1 MEKIEAQIFNI
12 IEEKQEISYN
22 ELRKEIQAKSL
33 EVDENKLRE
42 AINLLENLGAV
53 GERRI
58 GNMQILYSLQPSNFP
73 NKILIVEDD
82 VQINRL
88 MAISIG
94 KGFNILQSYNGR
106 EAMETIRK
114 EKPDLIVLDL
124 MLPEKDGLDICN
136 TIRHDPELKNI
147 KIIVVSAL
155 DATSHRLKSLER
167 GADYYIKKPF
177 DPYELRTLVNIF
189 LRKKGKKFDPLVDLP
204 DEERISTELENALQ
218 EDFQIIKISLQN
230 LSDYEKKFGEK
241 EAMVVIR
248 LLSQLLQDEA
258 KKNLKSGFIGYLKNR
273 EFVISGKKEDVAQTL
288 EALKKEFDAV
298 LPFIYQEKGYLPI
311 EAELTTIFESEKVPK
326 LELVLKEIP
335 KEELLSKRKEILGER
350 KFVDI
355 GSYTYEELQKM
366 LGNGVNVVITRGPY
380 GVQISVTK
388 EKKEEKGEEKQ
399 EKKEE

>member
-1 MEKIEAQIFNI
+1 MERFETQVFNLV
-12 IEEKQEISYN
+12 EEKQEISLN
-22 ELRKEIQAKSL
+22 QLKKELLSRNI
-33 EVDENKLRE
+33 EVDDSKLRE

-53 GERRI
+53 GERKI
-58 GNMQILYSLQPSNFP
+58 GNVEVFYSLQPSNFP

-82 VQINRL
+82 VQINKL
-88 MAISIG
+88 MAIAVG

-114 EKPDLIVLDL
+114 EKPDLVVLDL

-204 DEERISTELENALQ
+204 DEERISIELENAIQ
-218 EDFQIIKISLQN
+218 EDFQILTISLDN
-230 LSDYEKKFGEK
+230 LKDYEKKFGEK
-241 EAMVVIR
+241 EAMVVVR
-248 LLSQLLQDEA
+248 LLSQLLQDET
-258 KKNLKSGFIGYLKNR
+258 KKSLKNGFIGYLKNKQ
-273 EFVISGKKEDVAQTL
+273 FIIAGKKEEVAQTL
-288 EALKKEFDAV
+288 EGLKKEFEAV

-311 EAELTTIFESEKVPK
+311 ESELTTLFEAEKIPK
-326 LELVLKEIP
+326 LELSIKEIP
-335 KEELLSKRKEILGER
+335 KEELLSKRKEILKE
-350 KFVDI
+350 KTFKDV
-355 GSYTYEELQKM
+355 GSYSYEELQKM
-366 LGNGVNVVITRGPY
+366 LGEGVDVVITRGPY
-380 GVQISVTK
+380 GVQITVSK
-388 EKKEEKGEEKQ
+388 EKKEEKTEE
-399 EKKEE
+399 EKKE

>member
-1 MEKIEAQIFNI
+1 
-12 IEEKQEISYN
+12 EEKQEISYN

-288 EALKKEFDAV
+288 EALKKEFEAV

>member
-288 EALKKEFDAV
+288 EALKKEFEAV